1 MSWYNKF
8 KDGDSKKSAS
18 SFWYDDYSASY
29 DYLDQYSDLDSDTL
43 KAFKKTNDL
52 YKLSATRRAIANFV
66 QIVTQKNIPVTY
78 ASKSNS
84 MTDGKE
90 VILSADVDD
99 NFDVSV
105 GLALHE
111 GSHILLSDFKLLEE
125 MGRVF
130 DSVYWT
136 YNKARYEN
144 GLAKDNGTPIVWT
157 DEKVLETITQNI
169 SQFKYNKGFS
179 EMYLPTGKIGS
190 KGRITK
196 EVKDLIGGLTNWIE
210 DRRIDYHIFTSAPG
224 YRDYYTSMYDHYFND
239 KVVTKGVASD
249 EFTDEDFESYMF
261 RIINLHNEKTDLNKL
276 KGLRTIY
283 RMINLNDIKRLK
295 STDDA
300 FMLSIDVVA
309 EILKYVP
316 MGGEGDMNKEQSSDG
331 ESNGEKDEEST
342 EGQGGGGEAGD
353 EKNDEQGGMNASS
366 EGIEGEQSDSDS
378 NSDSAPT
385 AGDAKGKDTMSKSA
399 QQQLAK
405 KFKKQK
411 DFLNNDIK
419 KKKLQKTEIDKLN
432 NIADSDTELVR
443 VGSDYEDQYGNKI
456 GKGVDCIVVK
466 NLTDS
471 LINDEEFPFS
481 SLDWKTK
488 EAQRW
493 AENEVRKGVTLG
505 TLLGKKLQVRNESR
519 ETIYSRL
526 TKGKI
531 DGRMIAS
538 LGYDNE
544 NVFYTRDVDQY
555 KKANLHISIDYSGSM
570 SGDKLRRAITSTV
583 AIVKA
588 CEMARNI
595 NVQVS
600 IRSTDSGHRSLP
612 YIAVVYDSRKS
623 NFKQFCK
630 YMSILRANNTT
641 PEGLCFEAIQKQ
653 LIPSNNDSD
662 SYFLNF
668 SDGEPCYS
676 INNGGDDI
684 YYRGEAA
691 AKHTRKQVKKMQ
703 DAGINTLSY
712 FISEYSNERV
722 KQTSSWRIFEQCYGK
737 GAKAV
742 NVENMFEVAKTMNEL
757 FLAK

>member
-8 KDGDSKKSAS
+8 KGGDSKKSAS

-130 DSVYWT
+130 DQVSWVYQ
-136 YNKARYEN
+136 KARYEN
-144 GLAKDNGTPIVWT
+144 GVSNESGGAIVWT
-157 DEKVLETITQNI
+157 DEKILEHIIQNI

-295 STDDA
+295 STEDA
-300 FMLSIDVVA
+300 FMLAIDVVA
-309 EILKYVP
+309 EILNYVP
-316 MGGEGDMNKEQSSDG
+316 MGGEGELNKEQSSDG
-331 ESNGEKDEEST
+331 QSNGEQDEEST
-342 EGQGGGGEAGD
+342 EGQGGGGEAGE
-353 EKNDEQGGMNASS
+353 EKSDEQGGANASS
-366 EGIEGEQSDSDS
+366 EGIEGEETDSDS

-399 QQQLAK
+399 QSQLAK

-419 KKKLQKTEIDKLN
+419 KKKLQKGELDKLDN
-432 NIADSDTELVR
+432 LAASDTELVR
-443 VGSDYEDQYGNKI
+443 VGSDYQDQYGNRI

-471 LINDEEFPFS
+471 LVNDSEFPFS
-481 SLDWKTK
+481 SIDWKTK
-488 EAQRW
+488 EAHRW

-531 DGRMIAS
+531 DGRMVAS

-544 NVFYTRDVDQY
+544 NVFYTREVDQY

-570 SGDKLRRAITSTV
+570 SGDKLRKAITSTV

-600 IRSTDSGHRSLP
+600 IRSTDNGQRCLP

-653 LIPSNNDSD
+653 LIPSTNDSD
-662 SYFLNF
+662 SFFLNF

-691 AKHTRKQVKKMQ
+691 AKHTRKQVKRMQ

-712 FISEYSNERV
+712 FITDYSGDI
-722 KQTSSWRIFEQCYGK
+722 KHTSAWRLFEQCYGK
-737 GAKAV
+737 GAKSV

-757 FLAK
+757 FLTK